1 MLKNGFQTSNLDTIL
16 LLSDHMTMLSMSMTM
31 MKKKTSINVS
41 TSHSISIPLISLISI
56 SLEIVAI
63 FSRLVELMNFC
74 SGI

>member
-16 LLSDHMTMLSMSMTM
+16 LLSDHMTMLSMYMTM

-41 TSHSISIPLISLISI
+41 TSHSISILLISLISI